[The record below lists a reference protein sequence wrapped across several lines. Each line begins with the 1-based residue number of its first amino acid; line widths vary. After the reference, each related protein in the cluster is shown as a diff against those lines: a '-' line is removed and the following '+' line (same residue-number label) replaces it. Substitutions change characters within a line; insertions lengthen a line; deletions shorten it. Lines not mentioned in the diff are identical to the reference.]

1 MIKVRYFY
9 IYISIIYFC
18 SDRSRANPK
27 SKNIDKRKI
36 QMNSKKLAIIAV
48 IAIFIIV
55 AGVYVSGILSG
66 SMGTENKTLTV
77 LAGAGFVKVTNDMK
91 TEFEKEHP
99 GVTVNVQN
107 GGSGELFSIL
117 ETQKS
122 ADIFMP
128 ADYKYMSDAMKN
140 GDMKNDTVK
149 NITKN
154 IPIIAVAK
162 GNPKNITSLA
172 DLGKSDVK
180 VAIGE
185 PNGPAIGKTTNKIL
199 NKTGLNDS
207 VQANVV
213 VKTTT
218 VNQLLTY
225 VVTGQADAAII
236 WEDMTTWSEAQGKI
250 DIIKIPQNETI
261 ISTVPIGVTAYTK
274 ENSLAMEFEDFVTGD
289 KGKAIWEKW
298 GFTPLN

>member
-1 MIKVRYFY
+1 
-9 IYISIIYFC
+9 
-18 SDRSRANPK
+18 
-27 SKNIDKRKI
+27 
-36 QMNSKKLAIIAV
+36 
-48 IAIFIIV
+48 
-55 AGVYVSGILSG
+55 
-66 SMGTENKTLTV
+66 
-77 LAGAGFVKVTNDMK
+77 
-91 TEFEKEHP
+91 
-99 GVTVNVQN
+99 
-107 GGSGELFSIL
+107 
-117 ETQKS
+117 
-122 ADIFMP
+122 MP
-128 ADYKYMSDAMKN
+128 ADYKYMGDAMNK

-172 DLGKSDVK
+172 DLGKSGVK

-185 PNGPAIGKTTNKIL
+185 PSGPAIGKTTVNIL

-225 VVTGQADAAII
+225 IVTGQADATII

-250 DIIKIPQNETI
+250 DIIQIPQNQTI
-261 ISTVPIGVTAYTK
+261 ISTVPVGVTVYTK
-274 ENSLAMEFEDFVTGD
+274 ENALAKEFEDFVTGP

-298 GFTPLN
+298 GFKPLT